1 MKYNGKRT
9 CKRTDCLYYSP
20 KGDYNGCDYM
30 YLTGNLR
37 GCQRGE
43 KCTKYRYATEIQ
55 KQQYRTE
62 IFEKWEEDRAKK
74 YRTEWEYD
82 GETIP

>member
-1 MKYNGKRT
+1 MKYNGIRT

-20 KGDYNGCDYM
+20 KGDYNGCDHM

-37 GCQRGE
+37 GCPKGTDCIRY
-43 KCTKYRYATEIQ
+43 KYATEQ
-55 KQQYRTE
+55 QRLQYRTE
-62 IFEKWEEDRAKK
+62 IFEKQEEARVKK

>member
-1 MKYNGKRT
+1 MIYNGKRT

-37 GCQRGE
+37 GCPKGTDCIRY
-43 KCTKYRYATEIQ
+43 KYATEQ
-55 KQQYRTE
+55 QRLQYRTE
-62 IFEKWEEDRAKK
+62 IFEKREEDRAKK